1 MDYSI
6 TAEQAKKLSE
16 SEENVT
22 NSFLYRKAKLTIIET
37 AKAGLFQI
45 KLRANECNESKF
57 GQKTSFD
64 RQDHKVFKRLE
75 KEGYKIDVT
84 YYRHT
89 AFEDGTEVVT
99 ISWD

>member
-6 TAEQAKKLSE
+6 TAAQAKELSE

-22 NSFLYRKAKLTIIET
+22 NSFLYRKIKLTIVSS

-45 KLRANECNESKF
+45 KLHANECNESKF

-89 AFEDGTEVVT
+89 AFEDGAEVVT
-99 ISWD
+99 VSWD